1 MRLLAILTVLACL
14 LLPRA
19 ATAHPHVWIET
30 RANFV
35 FDQGRMTG
43 VDLDWLFDE
52 MFSAAMVEDFDH
64 GHKGHFD
71 AKDIADLQQQV
82 LPGYADFAYYTHIR
96 IDGQEVK
103 IGKTDNFTAS
113 LEKGQVRF
121 KFRALLPEP
130 VDPAKHKIE
139 AGLYD
144 ETFFVDLGLAADKP
158 IGFTGTDK
166 CTATIAEDPAH
177 KIYFGQVVPEVIRIA
192 CSK

>member
-1 MRLLAILTVLACL
+1 MRFLLIIIL
-14 LLPRA
+14 LLIPLRA
-19 ATAHPHVWIET
+19 SAHPHVWIET

-35 FDQGRMTG
+35 FDQGKLIG

-52 MFSAAMVEDFDH
+52 MFSAAMIEDFDH

-71 AKDIADLQQQV
+71 TKDVADLQQQV

-96 IDGQEVK
+96 VDGQEVK
-103 IGKTDNFTAS
+103 IAKTANFAPS

-130 VDPAKHKIE
+130 VDPAKHKLE

-144 ETFFVDLGLAADKP
+144 ETFFVDLGLAADNP

-166 CTATIAEDPAH
+166 CVATILPDPAH
-177 KIYFGQVVPEVIRIA
+177 KIYFGQVVPEVIKIA
-192 CSK
+192 CKP